1 LIFLTKVLY
10 FKKKVLYVLAYGLVR
25 KEILKMDGY
34 EGLSVMYRAVCSMDP
49 EHPEKVYVDI
59 CRDGFCSHDM
69 LFVMQKKLYGD
80 KLQRI
85 FNDSHG
91 IIIRASRDGA
101 NARLI
106 FVQHRDIMAREYQQK
121 LRNKYDIDN
130 RVLKTFRDMMEKG
143 QFQTISV
150 PLNDVY
156 QQTLGEACE
165 KKNSV
170 DNATEERALAAYER
184 EEKLK
189 RMKAGRD
196 EFYARKEREAG
207 GDLALL
213 RKKME
218 RSGD

>member
-1 LIFLTKVLY
+1 LTEILY
-10 FKKKVLYVLAYGLVR
+10 FKEKVLYVQPYSLFK
-25 KEILKMDGY
+25 KEIPKMDDND
-34 EGLSVMYRAVCSMDP
+34 GLNVMYRAVCSMDP

-59 CRDGFCSHDM
+59 CRDGFCSHDI
-69 LFVMQKKLYGD
+69 LFRMQKKIYGD

-91 IIIRASRDGA
+91 IMIRASRDGA

-150 PLNDVY
+150 PVDEVY

-170 DNATEERALAAYER
+170 NNAIEERALAAYTHEKKLKNLRAER
-184 EEKLK
+184 E
-189 RMKAGRD
+189 